1 MASITKIGKRWRALV
16 RKGGVTRCMTLGTR
30 AQVAAW
36 AATVENEIEQLKASG
51 FLKPTGLT
59 VGDLI
64 DRYNRELYPL
74 KRWSASK
81 TRDLRILKKK
91 FGADL
96 VSALDHSRIVQAF
109 TDMHD
114 AGAGGVGVGARIG
127 YLNRV
132 LETAANLWR
141 INVPLEAARSA
152 RAALREAGMITAS
165 KQRDRRV
172 SDAEIERVI
181 ARLEQMDS
189 ALPMRDIIHFAVA
202 SAMRVS
208 EICRIRW
215 ADLNEADRTI
225 KVRDR
230 KDPRKKIGNDSEVPL
245 LDFSGHD
252 AFAIVMRQPRTKE
265 CIFPFNCR
273 TVGKYFI
280 DAALFLEIP
289 DLNFH
294 DLRHEAVSRMF
305 ESKHRYSI
313 PEVAIVSGHKDW
325 GHLKRYTN
333 LRAVD
338 LHRMPA
344 P

>member
-1 MASITKIGKRWRALV
+1 M
-16 RKGGVTRCMTLGTR
+16 
-30 AQVAAW
+30 
-36 AATVENEIEQLKASG
+36 
-51 FLKPTGLT
+51 
-59 VGDLI
+59 
-64 DRYNRELYPL
+64 
-74 KRWSASK
+74 
-81 TRDLRILKKK
+81 
-91 FGADL
+91 
-96 VSALDHSRIVQAF
+96 
-109 TDMHD
+109 
-114 AGAGGVGVGARIG
+114 
-127 YLNRV
+127 
-132 LETAANLWR
+132 
-141 INVPLEAARSA
+141 
-152 RAALREAGMITAS
+152 
-165 KQRDRRV
+165 
-172 SDAEIERVI
+172 
-181 ARLEQMDS
+181 
-189 ALPMRDIIHFAVA
+189 
-202 SAMRVS
+202 S
-208 EICRIRW
+208 EYCRIRW

-230 KDPRKKIGNDSEVPL
+230 KGSEKKIGDDSEVPL

-333 LRAVD
+333 LRAVN
-338 LHRMPA
+338 LHRCRRREDRGAVRCEPPIRSGRA
-344 P
+344 RQDRSGKAAR